1 MRRAT
6 ILTVTIIVACLVGA
20 TAADAYTLPRSTAR
34 AGAFLS
40 LYDYANSHERAGQGE
55 HTTGVKVDSCA
66 RYGPRL
72 FVCLGKWDWE
82 LEPGYEYENG
92 ATINP
97 CLAKVRVEVRRGKLR
112 RSRPYGVQ
120 CIS

>member
-6 ILTVTIIVACLVGA
+6 ILAVTIIVACLVSA
-20 TAADAYTLPRSTAR
+20 TAADAYTVPRSAAR

-40 LYDYANSHERAGQGE
+40 LYDYANSHEREGE
-55 HTTGVKVDSCA
+55 HAVRIKVTSCH

-72 FVCLGKWDWE
+72 WDCLGKWDWE

-92 ATINP
+92 ATVNP
-97 CLAKVRVEVRRGKLR
+97 CLAKVRVGVWAGKLR
-112 RSRPYGVQ
+112 RSRPYGVK
-120 CIS
+120 CFS